1 MNIDYLKEFVVLADN
16 GSFSGA
22 AEVLFLSQS
31 SLSKH
36 IKALEQEL
44 DVLLFRRTTRCLELT
59 EEGEVFLS
67 YARRISR
74 LQYEYQTALYHSR
87 QKKSST
93 LTIGSIPVMAQY
105 GITDTILLFHQSNS
119 SFHVNVLEEESTV
132 LKQMLRN
139 GQCELAFIRE
149 GQETEPDFV
158 HIPFAADRLAAVC
171 SSASYFEEEKQ
182 LLLSALKKE
191 KLLLLNE
198 GTLLYSLCISA
209 CEEAGFTP
217 NVSYTSHRI
226 ENIIDLVSKNMGT
239 ALLMQKQASYY
250 ARNSDIRIIPIHP
263 ELETHIDLCYLK
275 GHTLSPIARHFVSC
289 VYLSGEQG
297 NHDIPAPARNYT
309 TKV

>member
-22 AEVLFLSQS
+22 ADVLFLSQS

-36 IKALEQEL
+36 IKTLEQEL
-44 DVLLFRRTTRCLELT
+44 DILLFRRTTRCLELT
-59 EEGEVFLS
+59 EDGKVFLS

-87 QKKSST
+87 QQKSST

-139 GQCELAFIRE
+139 GRCELAFIRE
-149 GQETEPDFV
+149 GRETEPDFV
-158 HIPFAADRLAAVC
+158 HIPFTTDCLAAVC
-171 SSASYFEEEKQ
+171 RSDSPFAPEKQ
-182 LLLSALKKE
+182 LRLTELKKE

-198 GTLLYSLCISA
+198 GTLLYSLCIRA

-250 ARNSDIRIIPIHP
+250 AENSGVRIIPIQP
-263 ELETHIDLCYLK
+263 ELETHIDLCYMK

-289 VYLSGEQG
+289 VYLSRGTG
-297 NHDIPAPARNYT
+297 KP
-309 TKV
+309 